1 MVHMM
6 RGLMP
11 SWLQGRSQV
20 KRKAGEIYGAV
31 VTQARHPVFYATMG
45 IPDTPA
51 GRYEAVVLH
60 LFLVLEALRKAGAGA
75 AGLSQALIEAFAADM
90 EDTTRQLGSS
100 DTAAPRK
107 VRRALAGFYER
118 SALLRAAFDEPGRL
132 EEVVGQLL
140 LGREGTCEEARA
152 LARYTR
158 KAQRQLG
165 EGPGAA
171 PLAWSPSFPA
181 PGMRIED

>member
-1 MVHMM
+1 MRDMM
-6 RGLMP
+6 RN
-11 SWLQGRSQV
+11 WLRSRSQV

-31 VTQARHPVFYATMG
+31 VTQARHPAFYATMG

-60 LFLVLEALRKAGAGA
+60 LFLVLEALRKAGAGGA
-75 AGLSQALIEAFAADM
+75 RLSQALIEAFAADLD
-90 EDTTRQLGSS
+90 DTTRQLGSS

-118 SALLRAAFDEPGRL
+118 SALLRAGLEEPGRL
-132 EEVVGQLL
+132 EEVIGRLL
-140 LGREGTCEEARA
+140 LGHDAASDEARA

-158 KAQRQLG
+158 KAERMLAD
-165 EGPGAA
+165 GPGPA
-171 PLAWSPSFPA
+171 PLAWAPSFPA
-181 PGMRIED
+181 PGIRIED